1 MKEKI
6 QKNLAGFFFLF
17 CFFSCFPT
25 RAKPEKDNQKKIAL
39 KPLEPIGFPKTKV
52 DATDRI
58 LHNVFGSIPGVSLIS
73 FKEVKKFVASGKGRH
88 LLQCGTEEDCM
99 SDFGK
104 RLNADLVIAGDVTSV
119 GKGYA
124 LFLKLY
130 DLEKKKVVRSLS
142 GVITGEKSQH
152 KDTLLE
158 LGYRL
163 IAPHKHR
170 GNLVVKVDVKKAK
183 IYVNGEMKATSP
195 APTLS
200 LKAGTHNIR
209 VTHPSYHDFLK
220 FIDLPFGQ
228 TIRIKANLTAYPI
241 VSGSMKAK
249 HLQKTKKEDGREVNY
264 RPLPWYKKWYI
275 GAAIGVG
282 AALLAGTATAVGI
295 VLSKDPYLK
304 RDITVTLDR

>member
-1 MKEKI
+1 MKNETHK
-6 QKNLAGFFFLF
+6 KLAIFFFLF
-17 CFFSCFPT
+17 CLFPCLT
-25 RAKPEKDNQKKIAL
+25 ARAKPAKNEQIAL

-52 DATDRI
+52 DATDKV
-58 LHNVFGSIPGVSLIS
+58 LHNVFSSIPGVTLIP
-73 FKEVKKFVASGKGRH
+73 FKEVKKLVASGKGRQ
-88 LLQCGTEEDCM
+88 LLHCGTENDCM
-99 SDFGK
+99 SNFGK
-104 RLNADLVIAGDVTSV
+104 KLNADLVIAGDITSV

-124 LFLKLY
+124 LYLKLY
-130 DLEKKKVVRSLS
+130 DLEKKKVVRSVS
-142 GVITGEKSQH
+142 GVITEKKGRH

-163 IAPHKHR
+163 IVPHKHR

-195 APTLS
+195 SPTLS

-228 TIRIKANLTAYPI
+228 TIRINANLKAYPI

-249 HLQKTKKEDGREVNY
+249 QLQKTKEEGREIIY

-282 AALLAGTATAVGI
+282 AALLAGTATAVGL
-295 VLSKDPYLK
+295 VLSKDPYLE

>member
-1 MKEKI
+1 MKEMI
-6 QKNLAGFFFLF
+6 QNNLAVFSFLF
-17 CFFSCFPT
+17 CFFSCFPAE
-25 RAKPEKDNQKKIAL
+25 AKSSKTSKNKAAI
-39 KPLEPIGFPKTKV
+39 KPLEPIGFPKTK
-52 DATDRI
+52 AAAKDRV
-58 LHNVFGSIPGVSLIS
+58 LHNVFGSIPGVNLIP

-88 LLQCGTEEDCM
+88 LLHCGTENDCM
-99 SDFGK
+99 SSFGK
-104 RLNADLVIAGDVTSV
+104 ELNADLVIAGDITSV

-124 LFLKLY
+124 LFLKVY
-130 DLEKKKVVRSLS
+130 DLEKKKVIRSVS
-142 GVITGEKSQH
+142 IVITGEK
-152 KDTLLE
+152 KRDTETLLE

-163 IAPHKHR
+163 LAPHLHK
-170 GNLVVKVDVKKAK
+170 GNLVVKVDVKNAK
-183 IYVNGEMKATSP
+183 IYINGEMKATSP

-228 TIRIKANLTAYPI
+228 TIRIQANLRAYPI
-241 VSGSMKAK
+241 ISGSMKAK
-249 HLQKTKKEDGREVNY
+249 QLQKTKEEEGRGVNY